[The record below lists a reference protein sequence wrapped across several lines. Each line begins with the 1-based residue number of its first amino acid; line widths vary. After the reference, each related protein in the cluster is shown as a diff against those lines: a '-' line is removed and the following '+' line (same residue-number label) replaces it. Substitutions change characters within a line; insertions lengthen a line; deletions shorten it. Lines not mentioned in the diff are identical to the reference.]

1 MKEKTIITN
10 SVEET
15 MDIAKAFMDEI
26 HSGCVVSLIGDLGVG
41 KTAFTK
47 GVGKSLGID
56 EIISSPT
63 FTLLKEYEG
72 RLKLKHI
79 DAYRL
84 ENADSSALALYDLM
98 DDDAVI
104 MIEWSNYIDDL
115 VPDYIIHIDY
125 LDENKRKITI
135 QGENL

>member
-1 MKEKTIITN
+1 MKEFITN

-15 MDIAKAFMDEI
+15 IEIAKTFTDKINE
-26 HSGCVVSLIGDLGVG
+26 GCVISLIGDLGVG

-47 GVGKSLGID
+47 GVGLSLGIED
-56 EIISSPT
+56 TISSPT

-84 ENADSSALALYDLM
+84 ENADSSALALYDLI
-98 DDDAVI
+98 DDDAIVI
-104 MIEWSNYIDDL
+104 IEWSNFIDDL
-115 VPDYIIHIDY
+115 IADYTITIDY
-125 LDENKRKITI
+125 LDENKRKISI
-135 QGENL
+135 QGEKL